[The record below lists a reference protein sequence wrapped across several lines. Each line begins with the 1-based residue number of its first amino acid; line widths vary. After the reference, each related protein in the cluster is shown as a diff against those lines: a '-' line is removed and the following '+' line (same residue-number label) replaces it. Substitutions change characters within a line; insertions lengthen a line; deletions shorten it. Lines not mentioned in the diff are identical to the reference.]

1 VVIGGYVQ
9 NAREEPMVWNALT
22 RLRQSTV
29 HESREYV
36 RLSLVE
42 TVQRPNGTT
51 QAQTSLLD
59 I

>member
-1 VVIGGYVQ
+1 MI
-9 NAREEPMVWNALT
+9 WNAPT
-22 RLRQSTV
+22 RFRQSTV

-36 RLSLVE
+36 RRNLVE